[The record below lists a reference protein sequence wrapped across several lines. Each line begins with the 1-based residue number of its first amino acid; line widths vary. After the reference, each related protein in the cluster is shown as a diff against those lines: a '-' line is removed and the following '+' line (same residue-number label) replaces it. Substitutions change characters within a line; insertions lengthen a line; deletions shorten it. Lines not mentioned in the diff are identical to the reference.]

1 MRIMKN
7 IVAATAIVA
16 LTTPAFAGGLSDQ
29 VMEAPVVV
37 EEEMA
42 PAGSSVDP
50 SLIVLGIL
58 GLLLLGANMGS
69 DDEGGSEQC
78 PPRGCIVIGPDFD
91 GGET

>member
-1 MRIMKN
+1 MRIMN
-7 IVAATAIVA
+7 TIAAATAIVA

-29 VMEAPVVV
+29 IMEAPVVV

-58 GLLLLGANMGS
+58 GLLLLGAMSS
-69 DDEGGSEQC
+69 DED
-78 PPRGCIVIGPDFD
+78 D
-91 GGET
+91 GRVRECSTNCDTIEEE